1 MIIGLIPA
9 RLNSK
14 RLPLKPLK
22 KINGISLI
30 GHVLKRALKSK
41 KLNKIV
47 VCADSKMIS
56 DEVSKYGV
64 ETFMTNINIK
74 NGTERIAEYLKKG

>member
-14 RLPLKPLK
+14 RLPFKPLK

-30 GHVLKRALKSK
+30 G
-41 KLNKIV
+41 
-47 VCADSKMIS
+47 M
-56 DEVSKYGV
+56 
-64 ETFMTNINIK
+64 F
-74 NGTERIAEYLKKG
+74 